1 MNVPTTALGI
11 VVYQVACTLFW
22 PTPSEAPLLL
32 YPRIS
37 LVTILA
43 LCVIGKV
50 LGAVAILAGW
60 KQVERFGARMPA
72 RVAGARDRV
81 RTWLVR
87 IGMNGT
93 ACITK
98 YAAKPYR
105 ASRSRTQSRPRTKRA
120 GTRAASRSICV
131 HPVRITTA
139 PSTLPATH
147 SERIVTSDQLG

>member
-1 MNVPTTALGI
+1 MNLPLIAISV

-32 YPRIS
+32 YPKIS

-72 RVAGARDRV
+72 RAAGAREWIRN
-81 RTWLVR
+81 WLVR
-87 IGMNGT
+87 YGFPAYFLTQAVPFMPMRTGLYVYAGIAKSWRPVVLGIVVGTVVRNLLMLGLFIG
-93 ACITK
+93 
-98 YAAKPYR
+98 
-105 ASRSRTQSRPRTKRA
+105 
-120 GTRAASRSICV
+120 
-131 HPVRITTA
+131 
-139 PSTLPATH
+139 
-147 SERIVTSDQLG
+147 VTS

>member
-1 MNVPTTALGI
+1 MNLPLTAVS
-11 VVYQVACTLFW
+11 VVLYQVACTLFW

-81 RTWLVR
+81 HALLVHYGFPAYFLTQAVPFMPMRTGLYVYAGIAKSWRPVVLGIAVGTVVR
-87 IGMNGT
+87 NLLMLGLFIG
-93 ACITK
+93 
-98 YAAKPYR
+98 
-105 ASRSRTQSRPRTKRA
+105 
-120 GTRAASRSICV
+120 
-131 HPVRITTA
+131 
-139 PSTLPATH
+139 
-147 SERIVTSDQLG
+147 VTS

>member
-1 MNVPTTALGI
+1 VNLPLTAVSV

-72 RVAGARDRV
+72 RVAGAGEGV
-81 RTWLVR
+81 RAWLVR
-87 IGMNGT
+87 YGFPAYFLTQAVPFMPMRTGLYVYAGIAKSWRPVVLGIAVGT
-93 ACITK
+93 
-98 YAAKPYR
+98 
-105 ASRSRTQSRPRTKRA
+105 
-120 GTRAASRSICV
+120 V
-131 HPVRITTA
+131 VRN
-139 PSTLPATH
+139 LLMLGLFLG
-147 SERIVTSDQLG
+147 VTS

>member
-1 MNVPTTALGI
+1 MNLPLTAVSV

-32 YPRIS
+32 YPKIS

-72 RVAGARDRV
+72 RVAGARDWIRN
-81 RTWLVR
+81 WLVLYGFPAYFLTQAVPFMPMR
-87 IGMNGT
+87 TGLYVYAGIAKSWRPVVLGIAVGTVVRNLIVLGLFIG
-93 ACITK
+93 
-98 YAAKPYR
+98 
-105 ASRSRTQSRPRTKRA
+105 
-120 GTRAASRSICV
+120 
-131 HPVRITTA
+131 
-139 PSTLPATH
+139 
-147 SERIVTSDQLG
+147 VTS

>member
-1 MNVPTTALGI
+1 MNLPLTAVSV

-37 LVTILA
+37 LVTILV

-72 RVAGARDRV
+72 HVAGARDRV
-81 RTWLVR
+81 RAWLVR
-87 IGMNGT
+87 YGFPAYFLTQAVPFMPMRTGLYVYAGIAKSWRPVVLGIALGT
-93 ACITK
+93 
-98 YAAKPYR
+98 
-105 ASRSRTQSRPRTKRA
+105 
-120 GTRAASRSICV
+120 V
-131 HPVRITTA
+131 VRN
-139 PSTLPATH
+139 LLMLGLFLG
-147 SERIVTSDQLG
+147 VTS